1 MRAFFRSVSLTA
13 LALRR
18 LAHQRALTACLL
30 LGMTMAVALAAAIPA
45 YVNVAQ
51 ARVLREKLQ
60 RVGIRG
66 ESEGSAQRQSFGLL
80 FTYISTSGGRADA
93 GLYDRLN
100 DFVHKRVAPRTVLP
114 VSVIRRTMSSDRFRV
129 YASGDTVPRYK
140 QKERA
145 AGLFEQA
152 RTVEPPYLFFS
163 SFDAIDGIESQI
175 RFDDGRYPGPP
186 GPDGAVEAIVE
197 RGMANKLG
205 ISAGDTFSV
214 AINYR
219 EQVGGDNNTIELV
232 ERFVNVPVR
241 ITGVWTARDARS
253 DFWTLSPTSMRESFV
268 VREEDLRGPIM
279 KAYPY
284 VLTLALWNVQLDANA
299 LNVDVVDPL
308 VARAQSFKQE
318 AFQIAPDLRFSS
330 PVVDALIEYRRAAS
344 ELSFVLTVFSMPAF
358 AMVAY
363 FLALIASMVV
373 RQQLS
378 ELAILQSRGSSRL
391 DVFGLY
397 LTQGLVLGLL
407 AFGIGLPLG
416 LGVAGLIANTRSF
429 LDFSVDPNT
438 FWSIFRLN
446 NTILRVAL
454 IAAVFGVVVTLFPAL
469 GASGRNIITHGVS
482 RARDLRKPFWQRAF
496 VDLLLLAPCVYGY
509 FQLRQRG
516 SLANLTAGLN
526 RAGEL
531 GETLARLTASDDPFR
546 DPVRFLLPVLTV
558 TALGLLAVRLVPYI
572 VSLLARIIGFGAF
585 SRGPLLPVFLAL
597 RELGRS
603 PGDYIA
609 PLVLLIFTLGVAI
622 FGASAARTLD
632 QHLIDATRLIVGGD
646 TLFRERA
653 ESNKPVAGPFGA
665 PVSAEQAAKPEL
677 FNFPPLE
684 DHYKLKGVEDLA
696 RVATIA
702 VAPQTQRLEEGVRH
716 TLFAVDRRPFHRI
729 AQDSFRP
736 DYASR
741 AFGDLMNAMGRT
753 RDGLLATRR
762 FLEANGL
769 RPGDPLTLKFTLDAK
784 PVVVTYTI
792 RGDYLY
798 FPIAGIDDVNV
809 SFVAD
814 IDYTF
819 EQLRKEVPYD
829 VLLKTAPG
837 TDGRAIAI
845 DAVRNHDILVSEVI
859 DQRELIVKEQARPE
873 RQGMFGMLSASF
885 AFVTLLTLTGFA
897 VYALLSFQ
905 RRSIEIG
912 VMRAMGLSGGQM
924 ALYVIFLQTFVVI
937 LGAGLGGLIGLA
949 VSALYVPFLQIGG
962 ALIKSVPPFFVRLAY
977 EDTLLFY
984 AALGVALAFVL
995 ASSLIF
1001 LRRLKVFEVVKLGG
1015 G

>member
-1 MRAFFRSVSLTA
+1 MRALFRFVSLTT

-18 LAHQRALTACLL
+18 LIHQRALTACLL

-51 ARVLREKLQ
+51 AKVLREKLQ

-66 ESEGSAQRQSFGLL
+66 EAQSSAQRQSFGLL
-80 FTYISTSGGRADA
+80 FTYISTANGRADA
-93 GLYDRLN
+93 GLYDQLN
-100 DFVHKRVAPRTVLP
+100 DFVNTRVAQRAVLP
-114 VSVIRRTMSSDRFRV
+114 TDVVRRTMSSDRFRV
-129 YASGDTVPRYK
+129 YPAGATVDRYK
-140 QKERA
+140 QPERA
-145 AGLFEQA
+145 ASLFEQA
-152 RTVEPPYLFFS
+152 RAVETPYLFFS
-163 SFDAIDGIESQI
+163 SFDAIDGIENEI
-175 RFDDGRYPGPP
+175 LYDDGRYPGAP
-186 GPDGAVEAIVE
+186 GADGVVEAIVE
-197 RGMANKLG
+197 RGMANKYG
-205 ISAGDTFSV
+205 IAAGDTFSV
-214 AINYR
+214 AINFR
-219 EQVGGDNNTIELV
+219 EQVGGDNNTTQLV

-241 ITGVWTARDARS
+241 ITGVWTARDASS
-253 DFWTLSPTSMRESFV
+253 DFWTLAPTSMRESMV
-268 VREEDLRGPIM
+268 VREEDLRGTIM
-279 KAYPY
+279 RAYPF
-284 VLTLALWNVQLDANA
+284 VLTLALWNVQLDANE
-299 LNVDVVDPL
+299 LTVDIVDPL

-318 AFQIAPDLRFSS
+318 SFQISPDMRFSS
-330 PVVDALIEYRRAAS
+330 PVVDSLIDYRRSAS
-344 ELSFVLTVFSMPAF
+344 ELTLVLTVFSMPAF
-358 AMVAY
+358 AMVVY
-363 FLALIASMVV
+363 FLALIAGMVV

-378 ELAILQSRGSSRL
+378 ELAILQSRGSSSL
-391 DVFGLY
+391 DIFGLY
-397 LTQGLVLGLL
+397 LTQGLVLGVL
-407 AFGIGLPLG
+407 AFGLGLPLG

-429 LDFSVDPNT
+429 LEFSFDPNT
-438 FWSIFRLN
+438 FWAIFRLN
-446 NTILRVAL
+446 NAILRVAV
-454 IAAVFGVVVTLFPAL
+454 IAAVIGVVVTLVPAL
-469 GASGRNIITHGVS
+469 GAAGRNILTHGVS

-496 VDLLLLAPCVYGY
+496 LDVLLLAPCVYGY

-516 SLANLTAGLN
+516 SLATVTQGLN

-558 TALGLLAVRLVPYI
+558 TALGLLAARLLPYI
-572 VSLLARIIGFGAF
+572 VSFLARVIGLGEV

-632 QHLIDATRLIVGGD
+632 RHLLDTTLLNVGGD
-646 TLFRERA
+646 TLFRERG
-653 ESNKPVAGPFGA
+653 ESNKPPTGPFGA

-677 FNFPPLE
+677 FNFPPIE
-684 DHYKLKGVEDLA
+684 DHYLLPGVEDLA
-696 RVATIA
+696 RISTIA
-702 VAPQTQRLEEGVRH
+702 VAPQVQRTVPEIRY
-716 TLFAVDRRPFHRI
+716 TLYALDRRPFHRI
-729 AQDSFRP
+729 AQPAFRP
-736 DYASR
+736 DYASQS
-741 AFGDLMNAMGRT
+741 FGDLMNTMGRS
-753 RDGLLATRR
+753 RDGLLASRK
-762 FLEANGL
+762 FLLDNGL
-769 RPGDPLTLKFTLDAK
+769 APGDELVLKFALDAV
-784 PVVVTYTI
+784 PVVVTYTV

-798 FPIAGIDDVNV
+798 FPVAGTDDVNI

-845 DAVRNHDILVSEVI
+845 DAVRKHDVLVSDVI
-859 DQRELIVKEQARPE
+859 DQKELIGKEQARPE

-885 AFVTLLTLTGFA
+885 VFVTLLTLTGFA
-897 VYALLSFQ
+897 VYALLSFK

-924 ALYVIFLQTFVVI
+924 AMYVIFLQTFVVI
-937 LGAGLGGLIGLA
+937 LGAAMGGLIGLA

-962 ALIKSVPPFFVRLAY
+962 SLIKSVPPFFVRLAY

-984 AALGVALAFVL
+984 SALGIALVFVL
-995 ASSLIF
+995 AGSLIF